1 MKYLPLLCAPIVA
14 MALLDAERGCPLPIT
29 IDQILLFQETPVY
42 LSASYC
48 SETTLVIGT
57 NTIPITNVPTFVES
71 RFEITNTYT
80 ATSTRLV
87 KLLPL

>member
-1 MKYLPLLCAPIVA
+1 MKYLALFYVPIMA
-14 MALLDAERGCPLPIT
+14 MVHFDAEHGCPLPIT
-29 IDQILLFQETPVY
+29 VDQILFFQETPVY

-71 RFEITNTYT
+71 RFAITNTYT
-80 ATSTRLV
+80 ATSTR
-87 KLLPL
+87 